1 MIMADFTESKTY
13 SNLAYAFAGES
24 QARNKYTYFASVA
37 RKEGYEQIAAIFLA
51 LAVLLSGCQAG
62 GGGYGIFATAAPGR
76 QSNSY
81 SPTPAPDMLLIDR
94 LIPESRN
101 PHEVRKVEEMSHPD
115 YKKRAFRS
123 GILFALAIAI
133 HNFPEGM
140 AVFMSGMIS
149 GKTGIFTALAVA
161 IHNIPEGITVSVPIY
176 HATGSRKKAFLWSF
190 ASGLSEPLGAL
201 AAYFLFLPF
210 LTETLLML
218 IYAGVAGIMV
228 FLTFDELLPLADILI
243 PSEEFSLAKTGAE
256 TAEDAARILFDT
268 YHPELVV
275 ITRGVR
281 GGVLYDGNELRTYD
295 AFRVNAVDSN
305 GAGDV
310 FHGAFAVATVKGL
323 RPYEACIFSG
333 AVSALKCTKVGA
345 RDGVPT
351 LSQTIEFLKEHGYE
365 LQEIME

>member
-1 MIMADFTESKTY
+1 MK
-13 SNLAYAFAGES
+13 
-24 QARNKYTYFASVA
+24 ARIVGIGANVFDTLVTVPRYPAEDTKLRASSV
-37 RKEGYEQIAAIFLA
+37 KE
-51 LAVLLSGCQAG
+51 CG
-62 GGGYGIFATAAPGR
+62 GGPC
-76 QSNSY
+76 
-81 SPTPAPDMLLIDR
+81 
-94 LIPESRN
+94 
-101 PHEVRKVEEMSHPD
+101 
-115 YKKRAFRS
+115 
-123 GILFALAIAI
+123 
-133 HNFPEGM
+133 
-140 AVFMSGMIS
+140 
-149 GKTGIFTALAVA
+149 
-161 IHNIPEGITVSVPIY
+161 
-176 HATGSRKKAFLWSF
+176 ATGLVAAAKLGVTSAYI
-190 ASGLSEPLGAL
+190 GAL
-201 AAYFLFLPF
+201 AEDGGGAFLMSDMKRFGMPVDCVK
-210 LTETLLML
+210 T
-218 IYAGVAGIMV
+218 VAGSTSFCSYVWLSEESTSRTCVFCKENLPAYTLDEAQKEAIREADVLMV
-228 FLTFDELLPLADILI
+228 DGNDLKNAIEGAKVAKAAGTKVLYDAGGLYEGIDELLPLADILI

-281 GGVLYDGNELRTYD
+281 GGVLYDGKELRTYD

-323 RPYEACIFSG
+323 KPYEACIFSG